1 MRASLLDSLDD
12 FERWGK
18 GKDKDCAY
26 VFPRGYR
33 RERWS
38 YQRVARVAYQ
48 FARELEARNIAK
60 GDAVLLWSPNCA
72 EWVAAFL
79 GCALCGV
86 IAVPVDDAASPDF
99 AQRISAQVRTRL
111 VLCPRERAAFFE
123 KVEGGVAE
131 NVSCGDGASP
141 RPSGAKPRFHTDKI
155 LTIDPVDLAA
165 AVAAHPAERFCPA
178 QIQSSDPLEIVFT
191 SGTTAEPKGVVLT
204 HANVVGNIAPIET
217 EIKKYLKYERLVHP
231 IRFLNL
237 LPLSHV
243 FGQFLG
249 IFLPPLLGATVVF
262 ENTFNPTE
270 VMATIRRERV
280 SVLVAV
286 PRMIESLK
294 QKIERDLDDSA
305 DGGRGRENFAARYAA
320 AERQHFLRRWWTF
333 RDLRR
338 RFGWKFWAM
347 ISGGAALDRATE
359 EFWHRLGYAVV
370 QGYGLTETT
379 SLISLNHPFHTSRG
393 SIGKVLPGREIKLAE
408 DGEILVRGSGVA
420 SGYWNGRELQPVAR
434 EADEGWYRTGD
445 LGALDEQGNL
455 FFKGRKKEV
464 IVTPAGMNIYPED
477 LEAALRS
484 QKEVQDCVVV
494 GLERGGNA
502 EPCAVLI
509 LRARTPDASALF
521 PSAVPSVVT
530 NEVPSDAPSDIAQAI
545 VERANKTLA
554 EYQRMRAW
562 FVWPEEDFPRSS
574 TEKPRRNVIRDAVEA
589 SLRGQAPANAASP
602 LSELLT
608 RITGRNVQNLTPDAN
623 LESGLGLGSLERVEL
638 LSALEDRYQVDLSET
653 KFANAATVG
662 DLERLLQVGRSVVD
676 RQSLFVGK
684 PPERLATD
692 DQRRTG
698 APRDPE
704 FQRREFHSPAFH
716 YPRWAL
722 RWPTTW
728 LRLASHYLLARPAV
742 LLLGWPRV
750 TGRENLRGVSGP
762 LLVISNHVA
771 DVDVGFIQFAL
782 PARIRHKLAT
792 ATGGEAL
799 EILRVP
805 GPDRPWLRRIYD
817 RLQWTLGVALLNLFP
832 LPRQSGFRK
841 SFAYAGEAVD
851 RGYSV
856 LVFPE
861 GKHTEDGKLCPF
873 RTGVGLLANNLR
885 IPILPMRIDGLFEIK
900 HAGKKYAAPGKIQV
914 RIGKPMQ
921 FPPETNPEEIARAL
935 QKAVEDL
942 AG

>member
-12 FERWGK
+12 FERWG
-18 GKDKDCAY
+18 GDCAY

-33 RERWS
+33 SERWS
-38 YQRVARVAYQ
+38 YQRVAEVAYQ
-48 FARELEARNIAK
+48 FAHELQARNIGK

-86 IAVPVDDAASPDF
+86 IAVPIDDGASPDF
-99 AQRISAQVRTRL
+99 ARRISTQVRTRL
-111 VLCPRERAAFFE
+111 VLCPRERGPIFDGLVAE
-123 KVEGGVAE
+123 KVVTKVASGV
-131 NVSCGDGASP
+131 V
-141 RPSGAKPRFHTDKI
+141 
-155 LTIDPVDLAA
+155 TIDPADLAA
-165 AVAAHPAERFCPA
+165 VVAEHPAERFRPA
-178 QIQSSDPLEIVFT
+178 QIQPSDPLEIVFT

-204 HANVVGNIAPIET
+204 HANVVGNLAPIET
-217 EIKKYLKYERLVHP
+217 EIRKYLKYERLVHP

-249 IFLPPLLGATVVF
+249 IFLPPLLGGTVVF

-286 PRMIESLK
+286 PRMIESLQ
-294 QKIERDLDDSA
+294 QKIERDLIDSKY
-305 DGGRGRENFAARYAA
+305 DSGGRENFAVRYAA
-320 AERQHFLRRWWTF
+320 AKSQHFLRRWWTF

-338 RFGWKFWAM
+338 QFGWKFWAV
-347 ISGGAALDRATE
+347 ISGGAALDRETE

-393 SIGKVLPGREIKLAE
+393 SIGKVLPGREIKLGE

-420 SGYWNGRELQPVAR
+420 SGYWNGHELQPVAS
-434 EADEGWYRTGD
+434 DEGWYRTGD

-477 LEAALRS
+477 LEAALRG
-484 QKEVQDCVVV
+484 QKEVRDCVVV

-509 LRARTPDASALF
+509 LRDRDADASGVA
-521 PSAVPSVVT
+521 
-530 NEVPSDAPSDIAQAI
+530 AQDTTVQNI
-545 VERANKTLA
+545 VHRANETLA
-554 EYQRMRAW
+554 EYQRMRTW

-574 TEKPRRNVIRDAVEA
+574 TQKPRRNVIRDAVEA
-589 SLRGQAPANAASP
+589 GLRGQALENAASP

-608 RITGRNVQNLTPDAN
+608 RITGRAARSLMPDAN
-623 LESGLGLGSLERVEL
+623 LESGLGLSSLERVEL

-653 KFANAATVG
+653 KFATAATVG
-662 DLERLLQVGRSVVD
+662 DLEKLLQGERGAR
-676 RQSLFVGK
+676 RQLHELHTPG
-684 PPERLATD
+684 
-692 DQRRTG
+692 
-698 APRDPE
+698 
-704 FQRREFHSPAFH
+704 FHYHYH

-728 LRLASHYLLARPAV
+728 ARLASHYLLARPAV
-742 LLLGWPRV
+742 FLLGWPRV
-750 TGRENLRGVSGP
+750 SGRENLRGVRGP
-762 LLVISNHVA
+762 LLVVSNHIA
-771 DVDVGFIQFAL
+771 DVDIGFIQFAL
-782 PARIRHKLAT
+782 PARLRHKLAT
-792 ATGGEAL
+792 ATRGEAL
-799 EILRVP
+799 EALRSP
-805 GPDRPWLRRIYD
+805 GPDRPWFRRICD
-817 RLQWTLGVALLNLFP
+817 RVQWTLGVALLNLFP

-861 GKHTEDGKLCPF
+861 GKYTEDGKLCPF
-873 RTGVGLLANNLR
+873 RSGVGLLANNLR

-900 HAGKKYAAPGKIQV
+900 KAGKKFATPGKIQV
-914 RIGKPMQ
+914 RIGKPVE
-921 FPPETNPEEIARAL
+921 FAPESDPEEIARAL
-935 QKAVEDL
+935 QKAVENL
-942 AG
+942 

>member
-1 MRASLLDSLDD
+1 MLDSLDD

-18 GKDKDCAY
+18 DNDCAY

-38 YQRVARVAYQ
+38 YQRVAGVAYQ
-48 FARELEARNIAK
+48 FARELEARHIAK

-72 EWVAAFL
+72 EWVAVFL
-79 GCALCGV
+79 GCALCGA

-99 AQRISAQVRTRL
+99 ARRISAQVRTKL
-111 VLCPRERAAFFE
+111 VLCPRERAAIFE
-123 KVEGGVAE
+123 NIEGIVAE
-131 NVSCGDGASP
+131 
-141 RPSGAKPRFHTDKI
+141 KI
-155 LTIDPVDLAA
+155 VTIDPADLEA
-165 AVAAHPAERFCPA
+165 AVAEHPTGRFRPAEIEP
-178 QIQSSDPLEIVFT
+178 SDPLEIVFT

-204 HANVVGNIAPIET
+204 HANVAGNIVPIET
-217 EIKKYLKYERLVHP
+217 EMKKYLKYERLAHP

-262 ENTFNPTE
+262 ENTFNPAE

-294 QKIERDLDDSA
+294 QKIERDLEDA
-305 DGGRGRENFAARYAA
+305 GGYENFAARYAA
-320 AERQHFLRRWWTF
+320 AASQHFLRRWWTF
-333 RDLRR
+333 RNLHRK
-338 RFGWKFWAM
+338 FGWKFWAM
-347 ISGGAALDRATE
+347 ISGGAALDRETE

-420 SGYWNGRELQPVAR
+420 SGYWNGRELLPVAQK
-434 EADEGWYRTGD
+434 EDEGWYRTGD
-445 LGALDEQGNL
+445 LGAIDDQGNL
-455 FFKGRKKEV
+455 LFKGRKKEA
-464 IVTPAGMNIYPED
+464 IVTPAGMNVYPED
-477 LEAALRS
+477 LEAALRG
-484 QKEVQDCVVV
+484 QKEVRDCVVV

-509 LRARTPDASALF
+509 LRDRAR
-521 PSAVPSVVT
+521 
-530 NEVPSDAPSDIAQAI
+530 DAPAAVVPAGIAPDNVVQDKVRDI
-545 VERANKTLA
+545 VRRANETLA

-562 FVWPEEDFPRSS
+562 FVWPEEDFPRSA
-574 TEKPRRNVIRDAVEA
+574 TQKPRRNVIREAVEA
-589 SLRGQAPANAASP
+589 SLRGQTPGDAASP

-608 RITGRNVQNLTPDAN
+608 RITGRAARNPMPDSN
-623 LESGLGLGSLERVEL
+623 LESGLGLSSLERVEL
-638 LSALEDRYQVDLSET
+638 LSALEDRYQLDLSET
-653 KFANAATVG
+653 KFAKAATVG
-662 DLERLLQVGRSVVD
+662 DLEKLLQGERAVGRK
-676 RQSLFVGK
+676 LH
-684 PPERLATD
+684 
-692 DQRRTG
+692 
-698 APRDPE
+698 DPG
-704 FQRREFHSPAFH
+704 FH

-722 RWPTTW
+722 RWPTPW
-728 LRLASHYLLARPAV
+728 LRLASHYLLVRPAV
-742 LLLGWPRV
+742 FLLGWPRV
-750 TGRENLRGVSGP
+750 TGRENLRGVHGP
-762 LLVISNHVA
+762 LLVISNHIS
-771 DVDVGFIQFAL
+771 DVDVGFIQTAL

-799 EILRVP
+799 ELLRSP
-805 GPDRPWLRRIYD
+805 DPDRRWFARIYD
-817 RLQWTLGVALLNLFP
+817 RVQWALGVALLNLFP

-861 GKHTEDGKLCPF
+861 GKHTEDGKVRPF

-885 IPILPMRIDGLFEIK
+885 MPILPMRIDGLFEIK
-900 HAGKKYAAPGKIQV
+900 NAGKKFAAPGKIQV
-914 RIGKPMQ
+914 RIGKPMRLA
-921 FPPETNPEEIARAL
+921 PESDPKEIARAL
-935 QKAVEDL
+935 QKAVENL
-942 AG
+942 TE

>member
-1 MRASLLDSLDD
+1 VLDSLDD
-12 FERWGK
+12 FERWG
-18 GKDKDCAY
+18 GAHKDDCAY

-38 YQRVARVAYQ
+38 YQRIAGVAYQ
-48 FARELEARNIAK
+48 FARELEARNMGK

-86 IAVPVDDAASPDF
+86 IAVPVDDGASPDF
-99 AQRISAQVRTRL
+99 ARRISAQVRTKL
-111 VLCPRERAAFFE
+111 VLCPRERTPNFE
-123 KVEGGVAE
+123 GIA
-131 NVSCGDGASP
+131 
-141 RPSGAKPRFHTDKI
+141 
-155 LTIDPVDLAA
+155 TIDPADLTG
-165 AVAAHPAERFCPA
+165 AVAQRSAERFRPA
-178 QIQSSDPLEIVFT
+178 SIQPSDTLEIVFT

-204 HANVVGNIAPIET
+204 HANVVGNLVPIET
-217 EIKKYLKYERLVHP
+217 EMRKYLKYERLVHP

-249 IFLPPLLGATVVF
+249 IFLPPLLGGTVVF

-270 VMATIRRERV
+270 VMATICRERV

-294 QKIERDLDDSA
+294 QKIEPDLDDGAS
-305 DGGRGRENFAARYAA
+305 RGRESFAARYAA
-320 AERQHFLRRWWTF
+320 AKSQHFLRRWWTF

-338 RFGWKFWAM
+338 QFGWKFWAI
-347 ISGGAALDRATE
+347 ISGGAALDRETE

-420 SGYWNGRELQPVAR
+420 SGYWDGRELQTVANH
-434 EADEGWYRTGD
+434 EGWYGTGD

-477 LEAALRS
+477 LEAALRG
-484 QKEVQDCVVV
+484 QKEVRDCVVV

-509 LRARTPDASALF
+509 LRDR
-521 PSAVPSVVT
+521 
-530 NEVPSDAPSDIAQAI
+530 NAQAGDEN
-545 VERANKTLA
+545 VVDVKTVVQRANETLA
-554 EYQRMRAW
+554 EYQRMRTW
-562 FVWPEEDFPRSS
+562 FVWPDEDFPRSS
-574 TEKPRRNVIRDAVEA
+574 TQKPRRNVIRDAVEA
-589 SLRGQAPANAASP
+589 GLRGESAANAATASP
-602 LSELLT
+602 LAELLT
-608 RITGRNVQNLTPDAN
+608 RITGRAQTLAPDAN
-623 LESGLGLGSLERVEL
+623 LESGLGLSSLERVEL
-638 LSALEDRYQVDLSET
+638 LGALEDRYQIDLSET
-653 KFANAATVG
+653 NFANASSVG
-662 DLERLLQVGRSVVD
+662 DLEKLLQGEPGAR
-676 RQSLFVGK
+676 
-684 PPERLATD
+684 RLHD
-692 DQRRTG
+692 SELHYRG
-698 APRDPE
+698 
-704 FQRREFHSPAFH
+704 FH

-742 LLLGWPRV
+742 YLLGWPRV
-750 TGRENLRGVSGP
+750 TGRENLRGVRGP
-762 LLVISNHVA
+762 LLVISNHLT
-771 DVDVGFIQFAL
+771 DVDVGLILFAL

-792 ATGGEAL
+792 ATRGEAL
-799 EILRVP
+799 ETLRSP
-805 GPDRPWLRRIYD
+805 GPDRRWFARIYD
-817 RLQWTLGVALLNLFP
+817 RLRWTLGVALLNLFP

-861 GKHTEDGKLCPF
+861 GKHTEDGKLCTF
-873 RTGVGLLANNLR
+873 RTGIGLLANNLR

-900 HAGKKYAAPGKIQV
+900 QTGKKFAAPGKTQV
-914 RIGKPMQ
+914 RIGKPVQ
-921 FPPETNPEEIARAL
+921 FAPETAPEQIARAL

-942 AG
+942 